1 MKYETLLNYNYLLDE
16 YFEGKRIDQFNE
28 ESLESL
34 LAEYERLLKV
44 EEALREVRYLIDN
57 VGWVREESQS
67 RKYVYSTALRDQL
80 NKELCFSNRA
90 NAKKNTAK
98 ILCDQQE
105 LIKNAIYEKYG
116 CNNEVCTKL
125 TAIDRKYIDK
135 FNAFWDNFK
144 NQQ

>member
-16 YFEGKRIDQFNE
+16 DFEGKRIDQFNE

-80 NKELCFSNRA
+80 NKELCFSSRA
-90 NAKKNTAK
+90 NAKKNTVK
-98 ILCDQQE
+98 ILYDQQK

-116 CNNEVCTKL
+116 CNKEVVAKL
-125 TAIDRKYIDK
+125 TSIDRKYSDK
-135 FNAFWDNFK
+135 FNAFWENFK

>member
-1 MKYETLLNYNYLLDE
+1 MEYETLLNYNYLLDE
-16 YFEGKRIDQFNE
+16 NFEGKRIDEFNE

-80 NKELCFSNRA
+80 NKELCFSSRA
-90 NAKKNTAK
+90 NSKKNTAK
-98 ILCDQQE
+98 ILYDQQE

-116 CNNEVCTKL
+116 CNNEVFTKL

-135 FNAFWDNFK
+135 FNAFWEEFR

>member
-16 YFEGKRIDQFNE
+16 YFEGKRIDAFNE

-44 EEALREVRYLIDN
+44 EEALREVSYLIDN

-80 NKELCFSNRA
+80 NKELCFSSRA

-98 ILCDQQE
+98 ILYDQQE
-105 LIKNAIYEKYG
+105 LIKNAIYEEYG
-116 CNNEVCTKL
+116 CNKEVFAKL

-135 FNAFWDNFK
+135 FNAFWDKFK